1 MFGRGRVGTFTRYEL
16 ELNDGTAWS
25 TSVSRREKGQSRG
38 DASQSRGPIHRG
50 FVVYTTNSVVSR
62 DNVGTAGAKVA
73 VW

>member
-1 MFGRGRVGTFTRYEL
+1 MFRRGRVGTFTRYEL

-38 DASQSRGPIHRG
+38 DAYQSRGPTNRG
-50 FVVYTTNSVVSR
+50 FVVYTTDSSVFR
-62 DNVGTAGAKVA
+62 DEIGTAGAKVA